1 MNDYII
7 HQSEYIK
14 NNIQDIITHTHS
26 AHQTFEKMYPGT
38 DSTWSYARYNIF
50 SLAGPSGVFYKVF
63 KELQSVITQQLGTDT
78 ELWMQCWVNYM
89 TYEELDR
96 LDWHGHAFD
105 YHGYISI
112 DPKNTYTDFKDYA
125 IENTAGQIYFG
136 PGYRSH
142 KVVAHDKYE
151 GTRITL
157 GFDVVSTNNNGFVKN
172 IHLPWDNLSFIPL

>member
-1 MNDYII
+1 MRDYFIY
-7 HQSEYIK
+7 QSEYIQ
-14 NNIQDIITHTHS
+14 NNIADIIIHTQL
-26 AHQTFEKMYPGT
+26 AHQTFEKLFPDT
-38 DSTWSYARYNIF
+38 DSTWSYDRYNIF
-50 SLAGPSGVFYKVF
+50 SLAGPSRVFYNVF
-63 KELQSVITQQLGTDT
+63 KELQSVITQQLGTDN
-78 ELWMQCWVNYM
+78 ELWIQSWVNYM
-89 TYEELDR
+89 SYEELDR

-125 IENTAGQIYFG
+125 IENKAGQIYFG

-142 KVVAHDKYE
+142 KVVAHEKYE

-172 IHLPWDNLSFIPL
+172 IHLPWDNASFIPL

>member
-1 MNDYII
+1 MRDYII
-7 HQSEYIK
+7 YQSEYIQ
-14 NNIQDIITHTHS
+14 NNIADIIIHTQL
-26 AHQTFEKMYPGT
+26 AHQTFEKLFPGT
-38 DSTWSYARYNIF
+38 DSTWSYDRYNVF
-50 SLAGPSGVFYKVF
+50 SLAGPSSVFYNVF
-63 KELQSVITQQLGTDT
+63 KELQSVITQQLGTDN
-78 ELWMQCWVNYM
+78 ELWIQSWVNYM
-89 TYEELDR
+89 SYEELDR

-125 IENTAGQIYFG
+125 IENKAGQIYFG

-142 KVVAHDKYE
+142 KVVAHEKYE

-172 IHLPWDNLSFIPL
+172 IHLPWSNASFIPL